1 MPTSKVAP
9 VVGARHTNASGV
21 TGEWNGSTWIKV
33 VDAADTPAPERS
45 WTDSA
50 ISTGLRVVPAVLG
63 GMAAGALGSVIPV
76 AGTAAGVAAG
86 SAAGGALGAYLDEL
100 YQGQDAN
107 ATDIIG
113 SGLLNA
119 IPTGKLVAGAG
130 KTVLRTIAPGVER
143 RLAGML
149 APEAASVGAGLLDRI
164 NPKELAKTVAKSA
177 ATGAVVAPLEN
188 TGIRMAQGQPTTGK
202 QVLQEATMGT
212 LLGGAAPLVVKVAQI
227 PFRAVARTVDSGLP
241 AWLRKSESIDT
252 AASQAERAGQRQK
265 GRPETRQTN
274 QTLAALGT
282 TGNIAQQQDQVLSQ
296 VNTANTN
303 VRTAVSASGVKD
315 INLSNSP
322 DLVRRLDKMADHF
335 DQQDLGATDAG
346 TARRLAAAVRGKVT
360 ISPEDALDLKQFLD
374 KNRSSGSYTVDP
386 QNATAA
392 KGIKDLS
399 DSIRNDLKSQLPS
412 IAKALDF
419 AHAGYDALGDLYKK
433 GASNANASP
442 DASLFMQGARVVARP
457 SIRAKTANLINYLA
471 GNTLESAPDV
481 APLPKRPIVG
491 GDAGTSTSQATPPP
505 SSPRTP
511 PGLGSTATSPPSG
524 GSETATPPP
533 SESAPP
539 PRSGPS
545 GGGNSQAADDTA
557 NAAAAAE
564 EARRKAQA
572 TASEARQAEAQRKA
586 AEESRKQAEYDA
598 GEPAR
603 KAAREQQAEAEQRS
617 RDNARKRAEDAARKR
632 AEEDARYRAQES
644 ARQRAAEEERRR
656 SQERQRQNQGRQR
669 QSGQGQGGSRR
680 TAGPDPY
687 TVLGVPRTATDAQIR
702 TAYMDLIKQYHPDK
716 MAGTMGDML
725 NPAAKKAKMAEAT
738 ARTQA
743 INAAYTSLKK
753 PKR

>member
-1 MPTSKVAP
+1 MAQASASSPVLREIPIGLDVDQVVSDSRFDSSMLAEYTPRAQQVLTDAIARRDAP
-9 VVGARHTNASGV
+9 
-21 TGEWNGSTWIKV
+21 K
-33 VDAADTPAPERS
+33 ERS
-45 WTDSA
+45 WTDSS

-63 GMAAGALGSVIPV
+63 GISAGALGSVIPV

-107 ATDIIG
+107 AIDIIG
-113 SGLLNA
+113 SGLLNV

-188 TGIRMAQGQPTTGK
+188 TGIRTAQGQPTTGK

-212 LLGGAAPLVVKVAQI
+212 LLGGATPLVVKVAQV

-392 KGIKDLS
+392 KGMKDLS

-412 IAKALDF
+412 ILR
-419 AHAGYDALGDLYKK
+419 H
-433 GASNANASP
+433 
-442 DASLFMQGARVVARP
+442 
-457 SIRAKTANLINYLA
+457 
-471 GNTLESAPDV
+471 
-481 APLPKRPIVG
+481 
-491 GDAGTSTSQATPPP
+491 
-505 SSPRTP
+505 
-511 PGLGSTATSPPSG
+511 
-524 GSETATPPP
+524 
-533 SESAPP
+533 
-539 PRSGPS
+539 
-545 GGGNSQAADDTA
+545 
-557 NAAAAAE
+557 
-564 EARRKAQA
+564 
-572 TASEARQAEAQRKA
+572 
-586 AEESRKQAEYDA
+586 
-598 GEPAR
+598 
-603 KAAREQQAEAEQRS
+603 
-617 RDNARKRAEDAARKR
+617 
-632 AEEDARYRAQES
+632 
-644 ARQRAAEEERRR
+644 
-656 SQERQRQNQGRQR
+656 
-669 QSGQGQGGSRR
+669 
-680 TAGPDPY
+680 
-687 TVLGVPRTATDAQIR
+687 
-702 TAYMDLIKQYHPDK
+702 
-716 MAGTMGDML
+716 
-725 NPAAKKAKMAEAT
+725 
-738 ARTQA
+738 
-743 INAAYTSLKK
+743 
-753 PKR
+753 

>member
-1 MPTSKVAP
+1 MPTSKAAP
-9 VVGARHTNASGV
+9 VVGARHTNANGV
-21 TGEWNGSTWIKV
+21 TGEWNGSTWVKV
-33 VDAADTPAPERS
+33 VDAADTPAPARS

-63 GMAAGALGSVIPV
+63 GMAGGAFGSVVPV
-76 AGTAAGVAAG
+76 AGTTVGAAAG
-86 SAAGGALGAYLDEL
+86 SAAGGSLGAYLDEL

-107 ATDIIG
+107 ATDIIT

-119 IPTGKLVAGAG
+119 IPTGKYVAGAG

-177 ATGAVVAPLEN
+177 ATGAVVAPIEN
-188 TGIRMAQGQPTTGK
+188 TVVRTTQGQPTTGREL
-202 QVLQEATMGT
+202 LQEATMGT
-212 LLGGAAPLVVKVAQI
+212 LLGGATPLAVKAAQV
-227 PFRAVARTVDSGLP
+227 PFRVVARTVDSGLP

-252 AASQAERAGQRQK
+252 ASSQAERAGQRQK

-282 TGNIAQQQDQVLSQ
+282 TGNIKQQQDQVLSQ

-322 DLVRRLDKMADHF
+322 DLVRRLDKMAYHF

-346 TARRLAAAVRGKVT
+346 TARRLATAVRGKVT

-386 QNATAA
+386 KNATAA
-392 KGIKDLS
+392 KGMKDLS
-399 DSIRNDLKSQLPS
+399 DSIRNDLKSQLPG

-457 SIRAKTANLINYLA
+457 SVRARTANFINKLA
-471 GNTLESAPDV
+471 GNTFEFAPYV
-481 APLPKRPIVG
+481 EPLPKKPIVG
-491 GDAGTSTSQATPPP
+491 GGADPSTSQATPPP

-511 PGLGSTATSPPSG
+511 PGLGSTAAPPPNSG
-524 GSETATPPP
+524 GGTATPPP
-533 SESAPP
+533 GQSAPP
-539 PRSGPS
+539 PRSGPT
-545 GGGNSQAADDTA
+545 GGANSQAADDTA
-557 NAAAAAE
+557 NAAASAA

-572 TASEARQAEAQRKA
+572 TEREARQAEAQRKA
-586 AEESRKQAEYDA
+586 AEESRKQAEYEA
-598 GEPAR
+598 GESAR
-603 KAAREQQAEAEQRS
+603 QAARERQAEAGRWS
-617 RDNARKRAEDAARKR
+617 RENARRRAE
-632 AEEDARYRAQES
+632 ES

-656 SQERQRQNQGRQR
+656 NQERQRQSQGRQR
-669 QSGQGQGGSRR
+669 QSGQGQGGPRR
-680 TAGPDPY
+680 ASGPDPY
-687 TVLGVPRTATDAQIR
+687 TVLGVPRTATDAEIR
-702 TAYMDLIKQYHPDK
+702 TAYLDLIKQYHPDK

-725 NPAAKKAKMAEAT
+725 NPEAKKAKMAEAT

-743 INAAYTSLKK
+743 ITSAYTSLKK